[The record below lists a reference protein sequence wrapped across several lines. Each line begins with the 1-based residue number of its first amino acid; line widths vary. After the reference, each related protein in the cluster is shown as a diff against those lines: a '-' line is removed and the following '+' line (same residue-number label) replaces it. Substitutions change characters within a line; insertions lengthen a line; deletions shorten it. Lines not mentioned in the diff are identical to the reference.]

1 MDKKLQEELKTK
13 LESEKSEIEN
23 NLKSFAEK
31 DQNLKGDWDTKFPNL
46 GAGETGSDALE
57 KGADQVQEY
66 GNMLSVE
73 YSLENRLKDINNALE
88 EIEKGTY
95 GKCDNCKADI
105 PEERLKV
112 FPAARYCIK
121 CEKRKA

>member
-13 LESEKSEIEN
+13 LESEKAEIEN

-31 DQNLKGDWDTKFPNL
+31 DQNLEGDWDTKFPNL
-46 GAGETGSDALE
+46 GTGETGSDALE

-73 YSLENRLKDINNALE
+73 YSLENRLKDINNALNR
-88 EIEKGTY
+88 IEKGTY
-95 GKCDNCKADI
+95 GKCENCKADI

-112 FPAARYCIK
+112 FPAARYCIR
-121 CEKRKA
+121 CEKKKA